1 MIITCRRNPALSR
14 AEFFHHLRH
23 VHWPLIQ
30 QHPDVLAAVPAYV
43 QNHSVVP
50 DAAFTPAAPY
60 RIADERDSVIELWF
74 DGTAGIERLLAL
86 PAYQQY
92 VRPDEAA
99 FNDLAHNIMLLT
111 EATTIWRAPTVGRCK
126 RFDFIRRA
134 AEIDAAMFRKR
145 MLDAGQRI
153 ALDPFYTAH
162 VDRHVENAAAAAIP
176 GSGFGEGAFDAVRE
190 VWAASFEALS
200 ITAAMGAVDG
210 ADEEKSFSVFATEF
224 PMQRTIGE
232 D

>member
-14 AEFFHHLRH
+14 AEFFRHLRH

-30 QHPDVLAAVPAYV
+30 HHPDVLAAVPAYV

-50 DAAFTPAAPY
+50 HAAFQLAAPY
-60 RIADERDSVIELWF
+60 RIAEERDSVIELWF
-74 DGTAGIERLLAL
+74 DGTAGIERLLSL

-99 FNDLAHNIMLLT
+99 FNDLEHNIMLLT
-111 EATTIWRAPTVGRCK
+111 EATTIWRAPSVGRCK

-134 AEIDAAMFRKR
+134 AGIDPATFRKR
-145 MLDAGQRI
+145 MLEAARQLS
-153 ALDPFYTAH
+153 LDPFYTGH
-162 VDRHVENAAAAAIP
+162 VDRHVENVAAAAMS
-176 GSGFGEGAFDAVRE
+176 GSGFGEGAFDGVCE
-190 VWAASFEALS
+190 VWAGSFEALS
-200 ITAAMGAVDG
+200 ITAGMSAVDG
-210 ADEEKSFSVFATEF
+210 ADREKSFSVFATEF
-224 PMQRTIGE
+224 PMRRTIGE